1 MAWDDDDDEWG
12 KSLPDDP
19 ESVERRR
26 EARAKVDAARRR
38 ALRWAYAV
46 LGVLLVVVIVIA
58 LTR

>member
-1 MAWDDDDDEWG
+1 VGWNDDDDEWG
-12 KSLPDDP
+12 KQLPDDP

-26 EARAKVDAARRR
+26 ETMRGLGVLRRR

-46 LGVLLVVVIVIA
+46 LGILVIVVVVIA